1 MSVNSVLPGL
11 PPSYGA
17 LSDVYSQTRK
27 TSRLAGG
34 LPDTASAAQQPKSP
48 AVDNAGYGS
57 QLEQELRASTATA
70 ESTGSESSGWR
81 GRPTAAAI
89 GLYQR
94 VNQIGQEETAPS
106 ALLKRWNS
114 IVQSEQDGSDSQVAQ
129 QNSTTRFESGILDL
143 TA

>member
-1 MSVNSVLPGL
+1 MPVNSVLPGL

-17 LSDVYSQTRK
+17 LSDAYSQTRK
-27 TSRLAGG
+27 TNRFAGEP
-34 LPDTASAAQQPKSP
+34 PDRTSAAQPRS
-48 AVDNAGYGS
+48 AGVDDTTYGS
-57 QLEQELRASTATA
+57 QLEQELRAGTATA
-70 ESTGSESSGWR
+70 GSTTSEASGWR

-94 VNQIGQEETAPS
+94 VSQIGQDETAPS

-114 IVQSEQDGSDSQVAQ
+114 IVQGEQDGSGSQVAQ
-129 QNSTTRFESGILDL
+129 QYGTTRFESGILDL